1 MIVSAYLSILD
12 DWDILKPSL
21 LSILD
26 RVDEIIVVDGAYRW
40 MLPYFEKSGRD
51 PTRSLP
57 PVYDVLASLGEKIR
71 VINGIWDNEVEKR
84 IAGYE
89 ACKGRYRYRVDAD
102 EIFFFDDAILDE
114 FFNSDKPVGQMDMPI
129 YVAPGLISGAD
140 GKPLPRQAF
149 LFDSNKI
156 SSREH
161 LSYLWLVLPEWERTT
176 FGISRSDFI
185 FSKPL
190 AFNAHLT
197 HWRPPSSSLARA
209 RFYVMNYMR
218 QHGAPFL
225 MNAAFKKSIDD
236 FTEFFEEISPF
247 EFDEMLLGRDLI
259 VVPSPEQF
267 TCCTTPLTQAQEQTF
282 SYIYELFLNSLGV
295 MNLELRHSF
304 RTMLRG
310 ENYYL
315 DASLAGSLPLVGP
328 DNTLVI
334 EFSDLVAAVRV
345 EVFCFFLDTS
355 RNTRSHREV
364 ERNGRFAKVH
374 LPPLLPVD
382 GTLRRVITIAAWG
395 GNSDQALKFRFPVG
409 FG

>member
-21 LSILD
+21 LSVID

-57 PVYDVLASLGEKIR
+57 QVYDVLASLGEKIR

-102 EIFFFDDAILDE
+102 EIFFFDDAVLDE

-129 YVAPGLISGAD
+129 YVAPGLISGTE

-161 LSYLWLVLPEWERTT
+161 LSYLWLVLPEWERAT
-176 FGISRSDFI
+176 FGMPRNDFV
-185 FSKPL
+185 FAKPL

-197 HWRPPSSSLARA
+197 HWRQPSSSLARA

-218 QHGAPFL
+218 QHGAAFL
-225 MNAAFKKSIDD
+225 TNAAFKKPIDD
-236 FTEFFEEISPF
+236 FTEFFKEIPPF
-247 EFDEMLLGRDLI
+247 EFDEMLLGRNLI

-267 TCCTTPLTQAQEQTF
+267 ICCATPLTQAQEQSF
-282 SYIYELFLNSLGV
+282 AHIYQLFLDSLAV
-295 MNLELRHSF
+295 MNMELRNSF

-310 ENYYL
+310 EDYYL
-315 DASLAGSLPLVGP
+315 DASLARSLPLVGP

-334 EFSDLVAAVRV
+334 EFSDLVAAVKV
-345 EVFCFFLDTS
+345 EASCFFIDPS
-355 RNTRSHREV
+355 RNTGMRCEV

-374 LPPLLPVD
+374 LPPLLPAE
-382 GTLRRVITIAAWG
+382 GMLRRVVTIAAWG
-395 GNSDQALKFRFPVG
+395 GNSDQTLKFRFPVG
-409 FG
+409 FN